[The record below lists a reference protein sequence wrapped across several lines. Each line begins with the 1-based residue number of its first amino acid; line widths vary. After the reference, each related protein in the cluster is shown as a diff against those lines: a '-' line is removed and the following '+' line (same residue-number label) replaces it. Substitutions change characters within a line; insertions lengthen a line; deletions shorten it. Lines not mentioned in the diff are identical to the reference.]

1 MRILTVLELLTDRA
15 ASAVGEGL
23 VQGRASRHKQPMSN
37 PDFSAPKPFGPL
49 RSFGRVRGRALSDR
63 QEHLFETLFPSV
75 SIPAEPAE
83 TLDPLQWMPT
93 AEAVIFEIGF
103 GGGEHLIGQAERHPN
118 HLFLGAEPFQE
129 GVAKAL
135 VGIED
140 RGLTNVRLLAS
151 DARPVLKALKPASL
165 DKLVILFPD
174 PWHKA
179 KHNKRRLIQ
188 PSFLDDAHRAL
199 KPGGELRFATDWANY
214 AAWTLEK
221 ITQHGGFEWLAEAA
235 SDWRTPPEDHITT
248 RYETKR
254 LGDCAPIFLRFNAR
268 QQAT

>member
-1 MRILTVLELLTDRA
+1 MGVD
-15 ASAVGEGL
+15 L
-23 VQGRASRHKQPMSN
+23 VQGRANGHKQAMSN

-75 SIPAEPAE
+75 SIPAEPTE
-83 TLDPLQWMPT
+83 TLDPLQWMPA

-188 PSFLDDAHRAL
+188 QTFLDDAHRAL

-221 ITQHGGFEWLAEAA
+221 MTQHGGFDWLAEAA
-235 SDWRTPPEDHITT
+235 TDWRTPPEDHITT
-248 RYETKR
+248 RYETKK
-254 LGDCAPIFLRFNAR
+254 LGDCAPIFLCFIAR
-268 QQAT
+268 QQAS

>member
-1 MRILTVLELLTDRA
+1 
-15 ASAVGEGL
+15 
-23 VQGRASRHKQPMSN
+23 MSN

-49 RSFGRVRGRALSDR
+49 RSFGRVRGRALSGR
-63 QEHLFETLFPSV
+63 QEHLFDTLFPLI
-75 SIPAEPAE
+75 SIPAEPTT
-83 TLDPLQWMPT
+83 TLDPLAWMPS
-93 AEAVIFEIGF
+93 AQSVIFEIGF
-103 GGGEHLIGQAERHPN
+103 GGGEHLIGQAMRHPK

-140 RGLTNVRLLAS
+140 HGLTNIRLLAS
-151 DARPVLKALKPASL
+151 DARPVLKALQPASL

-188 PSFLDDAHRAL
+188 QTFLEDAHRAL

-221 ITQHGGFEWLAEAA
+221 VIQHGGFDWSAEGAD
-235 SDWRTPPEDHITT
+235 DWRVPPEEHVTT
-248 RYETKR
+248 RYEIKK
-254 LGDCAPIFLRFNAR
+254 LGDCSPIFLRFTAR
-268 QQAT
+268 PLRS

>member
-1 MRILTVLELLTDRA
+1 
-15 ASAVGEGL
+15 
-23 VQGRASRHKQPMSN
+23 MSN

-63 QEHLFETLFPSV
+63 QEQLFETLFPRV
-75 SIPAEPAE
+75 SIPAEPAHG
-83 TLDPLQWMPT
+83 LDPSHWMPS
-93 AEAVIFEIGF
+93 AEAIVFEIGF
-103 GGGEHLIGQAERHPN
+103 GGAEHLIGQAERHPN
-118 HLFLGAEPFQE
+118 QLFLGAEPFQE

-151 DARPVLKALKPASL
+151 DARPVLQALKPASI
-165 DKLVILFPD
+165 DKLVVLFPD

-188 PSFLDDAHRAL
+188 TAFLDDAHKAL
-199 KPGGELRFATDWANY
+199 KLGGELRFATDWADY

-221 ITQHGGFEWLAEAA
+221 VTQHGGFEWQAEMAA
-235 SDWRTPPEDHITT
+235 DWRTPPDDHITT
-248 RYETKR
+248 RYEIKK
-254 LGDCAPIFLRFNAR
+254 LGDCAPIFLRFTAR
-268 QQAT
+268 PRGL